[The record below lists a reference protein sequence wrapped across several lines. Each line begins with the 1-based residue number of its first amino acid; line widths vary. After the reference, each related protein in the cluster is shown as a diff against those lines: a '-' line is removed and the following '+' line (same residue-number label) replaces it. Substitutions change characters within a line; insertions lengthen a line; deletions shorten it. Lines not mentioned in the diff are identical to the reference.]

1 LAWRGDIISLK
12 NEGNVKKTRLLGK
25 YLLVLLV
32 FAWSSSA
39 GFPAGTAD
47 SENDQWKMLID
58 ALRLTGP
65 QVTEADKIG
74 IEIRAQAVKER
85 EQYAEKPESLIQQA
99 RLRQQTA
106 DERLESVLTSEQRVE
121 FRKLKIQRDRDW
133 EYMYLQEGLDLNE
146 QQGRIVKR
154 IVDEYRSKLEAAL
167 PGGVESTGSRN
178 SLKDGRLG
186 GSGGLDL
193 GMGMQ
198 GGRRGSGAYQGTGA
212 GGGKTARMTEVEL
225 ERNSR
230 ILGVLTDPQ
239 RSWAGRIFQMIKT
252 ERDSRQKRFMIVN

>member
-1 LAWRGDIISLK
+1 
-12 NEGNVKKTRLLGK
+12 VKKTRILAK
-25 YLLVLLV
+25 YLLALLV

-39 GFPAGTAD
+39 GFPAGTTD
-47 SENDQWKMLID
+47 SESDEWKNLTE

-65 QVTEADKIG
+65 QAAAAEKIG
-74 IEIRAQAVKER
+74 DEIRAQAVKER

-106 DERLESVLTSEQRVE
+106 DERLESALTPEQLVE

-133 EYMYLQEGLDLNE
+133 EYLYLREGLDLSE
-146 QQGRIVKR
+146 QQGRVVKR

-167 PGGVESTGSRN
+167 PGGGESTGSRN
-178 SLKDGRLG
+178 SLKDGRLV
-186 GSGGLDL
+186 GSSGLDL

-198 GGRRGSGAYQGTGA
+198 GERRGSGAYQGTGA

-230 ILGVLTDPQ
+230 ILGVLTETQ
-239 RSWAGRIFQMIKT
+239 RSWAGRVFQMIKT